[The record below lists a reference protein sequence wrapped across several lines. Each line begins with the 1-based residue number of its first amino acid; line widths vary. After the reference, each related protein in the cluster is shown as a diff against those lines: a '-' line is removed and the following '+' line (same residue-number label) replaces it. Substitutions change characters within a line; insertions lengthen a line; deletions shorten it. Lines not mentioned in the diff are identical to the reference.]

1 MLDVLL
7 LSLTALF
14 FFFLV
19 CCVPFFFLLCSLIFC
34 KQLKFGVD
42 ESYKLS
48 VPATGNPM
56 YAQIEVSKLLTADV
70 FACDCTKE
78 NEILVY
84 RKPEK
89 RIMYVSMWLTT
100 NLTKTI
106 QMVDTEIASQNL
118 TLC

>member
-84 RKPEK
+84 RKPK
-89 RIMYVSMWLTT
+89 DLNTWCIS
-100 NLTKTI
+100 
-106 QMVDTEIASQNL
+106 IASGVLGILHCGHQL
-118 TLC
+118 AIHLLF